1 MSNQDIID
9 AISWAIRHNTP
20 NMSETE
26 LFFLN
31 YNSFFNLYKIN
42 NLIIKCLMKK
52 KFYKNNLD
60 F

>member
-1 MSNQDIID
+1 MLFH
-9 AISWAIRHNTP
+9 AHNTP

>member
-1 MSNQDIID
+1 MSNKDIID

-52 KFYKNNLD
+52 KFLQK
-60 F
+60 